1 VSPDVLA
8 DRVDRL
14 TVAGR
19 ELTAELDALRTMV
32 AVRASGHEQRP

>member
-8 DRVDRL
+8 AHVDRL

-32 AVRASGHEQRP
+32 AVRASGHEQGP